1 MLHLTREKRYGIP
14 RASCLSKQNLMKLKG
29 NILHLNTFISDKF
42 YFKVVFI
49 IGDRFFY
56 MWVNCSNSNAIR
68 TQMDQH
74 ISYNLNNIELPKYY
88 LQKKNFC
95 C

>member
-1 MLHLTREKRYGIP
+1 MLHLTCAKRYGIP
-14 RASCLSKQNLMKLKG
+14 RASCLSKQNIIRLKG

-42 YFKVVFI
+42 YFKAVFI

-56 MWVNCSNSNAIR
+56 MCANCSNSNAIR
-68 TQMDQH
+68 THMDQH
-74 ISYNLNNIELPKYY
+74 ILYNQNNIEIPKYY
-88 LQKKNFC
+88 LEEKNSC